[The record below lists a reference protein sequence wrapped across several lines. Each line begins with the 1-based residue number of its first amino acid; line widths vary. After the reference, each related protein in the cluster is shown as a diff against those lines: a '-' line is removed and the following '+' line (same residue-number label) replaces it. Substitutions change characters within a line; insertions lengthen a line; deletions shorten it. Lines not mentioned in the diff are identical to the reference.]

1 MPHTPEEHFKMI
13 VGLELAN
20 LAAQLATARAE
31 MEALQD
37 ELAKQAAWRAPK
49 KPKKPPKSQAI
60 GG

>member
-49 KPKKPPKSQAI
+49 KPQKRQAI

>member
-1 MPHTPEEHFKMI
+1 MAHTPEEHFKMI

-49 KPKKPPKSQAI
+49 KPKGKAI

>member
-31 MEALQD
+31 IEALQ
-37 ELAKQAAWRAPK
+37 EQLAKQTAWRAPK
-49 KPKKPPKSQAI
+49 KAKAI